1 MEKQVELKRSM
12 GLMSGLSMVVGTVIG
27 SGVFFKQA
35 GVLQQAGSTTMGL
48 VAWIAGGIITLAAG
62 LTIAEVANR
71 LPKTGGLY
79 SYIEELFGPTAGF
92 LTGWMQVVV
101 YAPAVIASIGG
112 YAAYLT
118 ANFLGWDTSTA
129 RWITVTYIVF
139 IMVLNMLENRVTAAF
154 QVITTS
160 IKMIPIVVLVVYG
173 LFFGEVN
180 ALGQTVAQVSETS
193 RGGIGMAILATLF
206 AYDGWILLGN
216 IAGELKNPRRDMP
229 RAIILGISTIVLAY
243 VGVTYATYRTLPG
256 NEIVQLQNNTTFAM
270 ATKAF
275 GEFGGRALSIAII
288 ISMWGTL
295 NGKMISFPR
304 MAYAMAKDGLFPKYL
319 SHLNP
324 KTQEPINA
332 IATVAAMTTVIAV
345 FTDSAD
351 RLSDIAIFT
360 IWIFYTAAFFGIFIL
375 RRKDR
380 QTPNDNQELF
390 KTPLYPITPMVAIGG
405 AIFVLGSTFVIDFMG
420 VIISIIL
427 VGLGWPVYYYYRRKN
442 HVVR

>member
-12 GLMSGLSMVVGTVIG
+12 GLLSGLSLVIGTVIG

-48 VAWIAGGIITLAAG
+48 VAWIAGGVITLAAG

-71 LPKTGGLY
+71 LPKTGGLF
-79 SYIEELFGPTAGF
+79 SYIEDLYGPTAGF

-118 ANFLGWDTSTA
+118 ANFLGWDISTA
-129 RWITVTYIVF
+129 RWITVVYVLF
-139 IMVLNMLENRVTAAF
+139 VMALNMLENRITSAF

-160 IKMIPIVVLVVYG
+160 IKMLPIIVLVVYG
-173 LFFGEVN
+173 LFFGKVD
-180 ALGQTVAQVSETS
+180 ALGQTVAQVSS
-193 RGGIGMAILATLF
+193 SAHGGLGMAILATLF

-216 IAGELKNPRRDMP
+216 IAGELKNPHRDMP
-229 RAIILGISTIVLAY
+229 RAIILGITTIVLAY
-243 VGVTYATYRTLPG
+243 VGVTYATYRTLPAT
-256 NEIVQLQNNTTFAM
+256 EIVHLQNNTTFAM

-275 GEFGGRALSIAII
+275 GDFGGRALSVTII

-319 SHLNP
+319 SRLN
-324 KTQEPINA
+324 KHTQEPINA
-332 IATVAAMTTVIAV
+332 IATVAAMTIAIAV

-375 RRKDR
+375 RRRDR
-380 QTPNDNQELF
+380 GRNAETLF
-390 KTPLYPITPMVAIGG
+390 KTPLYPITPLVAIGG
-405 AIFVLGSTFVIDFMG
+405 AFFVLGSTFVTDFSG
-420 VIISIIL
+420 VLISLVL
-427 VGLGWPVYYYYRRKN
+427 VGLGLPVYYYYRHKN
-442 HVVR
+442 HIAK